1 MTIPEPRFYLRNK
14 NSITET
20 SIVMQVKFNKERIY
34 LTAVEKI
41 NPKDWDEH
49 KQRAIVSKRNLAS
62 TDINIWLDKMS
73 IEFKNIYRHLLYTHS
88 PLSANHISRILQEN
102 LNLVQVAKVEVV
114 IKSKTL
120 FEFIDQFINESVA
133 SKSISTIKTYKS
145 TFRRLKEF
153 AQTTGKELDFQ
164 DITHE
169 FRRNFLKYLQSIGS
183 GKNTEGKHIKEIKV
197 FMNEAAERKLH
208 NNMDF
213 RSKSFSKPI
222 EDANKIFLTM
232 DEIQKLVD
240 LDLSN
245 NKMKDVVRDYFIIS
259 AMTSL
264 RFSDFIDIKE
274 ENIKDDTI
282 QIVTKKTGE
291 KVVIPISK
299 WVGEIFL
306 KYNFNLPKA
315 PCNQVFNRVLKDVGE
330 DAGLDETITIS
341 KTVGGIKQTLVYKK
355 FELLTAHTGRRS
367 MISNCILAGIATP
380 QIMLMSA
387 HRSLRVFQSYVRID
401 QVQNAEK
408 LASHS
413 FFNN

>member
-1 MTIPEPRFYLRNK
+1 MAVPEPRFYLRDK
-14 NSITET
+14 NSEFKTP
-20 SIVMQVKFNKERIY
+20 IVMQVKFNKERINY
-34 LTAVEKI
+34 ATEESI
-41 NPKDWDEH
+41 HPDDWDNVS
-49 KQRAIVSKRNLAS
+49 QRC
-62 TDINIWLDKMS
+62 
-73 IEFKNIYRHLLYTHS
+73 
-88 PLSANHISRILQEN
+88 
-102 LNLVQVAKVEVV
+102 
-114 IKSKTL
+114 IKSKRSPDSAVINDILNEMSTEIKKIYHSL
-120 FEFIDQFINESVA
+120 FFSNIYPAPEIVLKQFKENLKLEKPKVESIQFKETSLFTFIESFIKESETT
-133 SKSISTIKTYKS
+133 KSLNTIKTYKT
-145 TFRRLKEF
+145 TFRRLKEYSESI
-153 AQTTGKELDFQ
+153 GSELNFE

-169 FRRNFLKYLQSIGS
+169 FRRNFIKYLQSLGS

-213 RSKSFSKPI
+213 RSKSFSKPV
-222 EDANKIFLTM
+222 EEAYKIFLTM
-232 DEIQKLVD
+232 DEIKKIVD

-245 NKMKDVVRDYFIIS
+245 NKLKDVVRDYFIIS
-259 AMTSL
+259 CMTSL

-291 KVVIPISK
+291 KVVIPIST
-299 WVGEIFL
+299 WVRDIFI
-306 KYNFNLPKA
+306 KYNYNLPKA
-315 PCNQVFNRVLKDVGE
+315 PCNQIFNRVLKEVGE
-330 DAGLDETITIS
+330 DAGLDESITVTKTI
-341 KTVGGIKQTLVYKK
+341 GGIKKAIVYKK

-367 MISNCILAGIATP
+367 MISNSILAGIATP

-387 HRSLRVFQSYVRID
+387 HKSLRVFQSYVRID